1 MTAKADWTAA
11 ITATLGA
18 FELDVELSG
27 GDGVLALVGPNG
39 SGKTSFLR
47 LLAGVGSPSAV
58 ELVVSGTTLASSSR
72 GIDVPA
78 EQRRIGYLPQGY
90 GLFPHLGVL
99 DNVAFGLASGPV
111 RMPRAQR
118 HRKAQALLEQ
128 LGCGALAGRRVQGLS
143 GGEQQ
148 RVALAR
154 ALVLEPHLLLLD
166 EPLAALDATS
176 RRAVRAFLSERL
188 EAFGRPAIVVTHDVR
203 DIEALGARVAV
214 LERGRVVQQGD
225 LEALRKR
232 PGSEFVSEFLG
243 L

>member
-1 MTAKADWTAA
+1 MTSWTAA
-11 ITATLGA
+11 MLATHGG

-47 LLAGVGSPSAV
+47 LLAGVAKPSAV
-58 ELVVSGTTLASSSR
+58 ELVVSGTTLASSTR

-78 EQRRIGYLPQGY
+78 EERRIGYLPQGY

-99 DNVAFGLASGPV
+99 DNVGFGLASGPV
-111 RMPRAQR
+111 RMPLAQR
-118 HRKAQALLEQ
+118 HQKARALLEQ
-128 LGCGALAGRRVQGLS
+128 LGCASLADRRVQGLS

-154 ALVLEPHLLLLD
+154 ALVLEPNLLLLD
-166 EPLAALDATS
+166 EPLAALDATT
-176 RRAVRAFLSERL
+176 RRAVRRFLTDRL
-188 EAFGRPAIVVTHDVR
+188 KAFGRPAIVVTHDVR
-203 DIEALGARVAV
+203 DVEALGARVAV
-214 LERGRVVQQGD
+214 LERGKLVQVGD
-225 LEALRKR
+225 LAALREQ
-232 PGSEFVSEFLG
+232 PGSDFVSEFLG

>member
-1 MTAKADWTAA
+1 MTSWSAA
-11 ITATLGA
+11 ITATLGT

-47 LLAGVGSPSAV
+47 LLAGVVNPLAV
-58 ELVVSGTTLASSSR
+58 ELVVSGRVLASSTR
-72 GIDVPA
+72 GIEVPV

-99 DNVAFGLASGPV
+99 DNVAFGLASGRV

-128 LGCGALAGRRVQGLS
+128 LGCASLADRRVQGLS

-154 ALVLEPHLLLLD
+154 ALVLEPSLLLLD

-176 RRAVRAFLSERL
+176 RRAVRRFLTERL
-188 EAFGRPAIVVTHDVR
+188 QAFGRPAIVVTHDVR
-203 DIEALGARVAV
+203 DVEALGAQVAV
-214 LERGRVVQQGD
+214 LEQGKLVQVGD
-225 LEALRKR
+225 LDALRAS